1 LTPTTGGPRIG
12 ARGNVAFGERS
23 MRAIVLGVLAGLTV
37 VLAVCAYLAIVKPA

>member
-1 LTPTTGGPRIG
+1 MTPTTGGPRIG
-12 ARGNVAFGERS
+12 RRAKVAVGGNS